1 MKRSDPTDFEHGL
14 RGLGNSVVS
23 MLSFLILLTA
33 GVM

>member
-1 MKRSDPTDFEHGL
+1 MKRSDTIDFEHGL
-14 RGLGNSVVS
+14 RGLSNSIVS